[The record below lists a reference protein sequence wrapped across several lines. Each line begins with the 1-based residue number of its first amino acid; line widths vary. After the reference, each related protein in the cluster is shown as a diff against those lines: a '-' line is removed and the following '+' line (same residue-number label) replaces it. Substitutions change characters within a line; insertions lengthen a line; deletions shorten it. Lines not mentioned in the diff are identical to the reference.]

1 MQPLLTGFILCA
13 LLAAGPAPAAGWR
26 DDAVGWD
33 ADLLAQQGRIS
44 ASEAAQ
50 IVQRKTG
57 ARVLDAQPVRGGY
70 RVKVLTSQG
79 EVRVYFVDAET
90 GAMQ

>member
-1 MQPLLTGFILCA
+1 MKLLFTGFILCA
-13 LLAAGPAPAAGWR
+13 LLAAGSVPAASWR
-26 DDAVGWD
+26 DEAGWD
-33 ADLLAQQGRIS
+33 TDLVAQHSRVS
-44 ASEAAQ
+44 AGEAAQ
-50 IVQRKTG
+50 IVQQRTG

-70 RVKVLTSQG
+70 RVKVLNRQG